1 MTNIIPLF
9 PLLRQRSIFKSIP
22 ASRQQ
27 TIRKLKKSLV
37 CVDAALK
44 SPIFKCKFLKSG
56 LWLILGSSSAFLIGR
71 LQWFSQNYL
80 SQAWVNYFKTSYRK
94 MAELYTSLIFFYIVS
109 AQM

>member
-1 MTNIIPLF
+1 MTNIIP
-9 PLLRQRSIFKSIP
+9 PLPPPPPEKYFQEHTSKP
-22 ASRQQ
+22 AANNKESEEV
-27 TIRKLKKSLV
+27 S
-37 CVDAALK
+37 VDAALK